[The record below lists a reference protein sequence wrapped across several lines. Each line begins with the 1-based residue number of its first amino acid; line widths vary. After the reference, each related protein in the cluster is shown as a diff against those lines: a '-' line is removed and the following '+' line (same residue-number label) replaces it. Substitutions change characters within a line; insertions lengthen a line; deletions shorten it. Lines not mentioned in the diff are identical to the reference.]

1 MHSSSHIAISTR
13 EKAYKSSMEQQPLT
27 NLRKGFFGGLLR
39 DEQQGRSKPDQGLR
53 LCSVFEPPPSAL
65 VGRGVK
71 FDPIGG
77 MQNHTAELT
86 RALDRRGVVQTVLTT
101 RPPTAPYFQRFG
113 EHTRVIRVGLPLR
126 RFRQL
131 YALQAT
137 IIAPILALRA
147 DVVHVHLGEDLAV
160 LPVGA
165 TAARLH
171 HLPLVLTIHMSL
183 RHTLAVSDL
192 RSSVLKT
199 LGGPIERWGEHSA
212 EAVLVITPRL
222 HRLLLS
228 EGVEEDRLHLIP
240 PGVNP
245 SLFEGPFE
253 DPFSG
258 VGRPRILLVGR
269 LAPQKGVSTLVEAAG
284 LLKDPSAKVLLVG
297 DGSERPK
304 LEREAKRIGVG
315 DRVRFEGFVA
325 HERRPA
331 ALVHVDLLV
340 LPSLYEE
347 LGTVL
352 LEAMQ
357 AGLPVVASKTGGI
370 PDVIED
376 GVNGMLVLP
385 GEPEALARAIDRF
398 LADRDLARRLSEG
411 AQQRAKDYDWE
422 VLAERV
428 LAVYQGVSVG
438 CLAPIGSEDKKE
450 SMSPEPRR

>member
-1 MHSSSHIAISTR
+1 MSSRA
-13 EKAYKSSMEQQPLT
+13 
-27 NLRKGFFGGLLR
+27 
-39 DEQQGRSKPDQGLR
+39 DRSRIRVLR
-53 LCSVFEPPPSAL
+53 LCSVFEPPLSAL

-131 YALQAT
+131 YALQGA

-165 TAARLH
+165 AAARFH

-183 RHTLAVSDL
+183 RHPLAVSDL

-240 PGVNP
+240 PGVNT

-258 VGRPRILLVGR
+258 VGRPRILFVGR
-269 LAPQKGVSTLVEAAG
+269 LAP
-284 LLKDPSAKVLLVG
+284 
-297 DGSERPK
+297 
-304 LEREAKRIGVG
+304 
-315 DRVRFEGFVA
+315 
-325 HERRPA
+325 
-331 ALVHVDLLV
+331 
-340 LPSLYEE
+340 
-347 LGTVL
+347 
-352 LEAMQ
+352 
-357 AGLPVVASKTGGI
+357 
-370 PDVIED
+370 
-376 GVNGMLVLP
+376 
-385 GEPEALARAIDRF
+385 
-398 LADRDLARRLSEG
+398 
-411 AQQRAKDYDWE
+411 
-422 VLAERV
+422 
-428 LAVYQGVSVG
+428 
-438 CLAPIGSEDKKE
+438 KE

>member
-1 MHSSSHIAISTR
+1 MSSRA
-13 EKAYKSSMEQQPLT
+13 
-27 NLRKGFFGGLLR
+27 
-39 DEQQGRSKPDQGLR
+39 DRSRIRVLR

-101 RPPTAPYFQRFG
+101 RPPIAPYFQRFG

-131 YALQAT
+131 YALQAE

-258 VGRPRILLVGR
+258 VGRPRILFVGR

-325 HERRPA
+325 HERLLA
-331 ALVHVDLLV
+331 ALVHADLLV

-347 LGTVL
+347 LGTV
-352 LEAMQ
+352 
-357 AGLPVVASKTGGI
+357 PS
-370 PDVIED
+370 
-376 GVNGMLVLP
+376 
-385 GEPEALARAIDRF
+385 R
-398 LADRDLARRLSEG
+398 
-411 AQQRAKDYDWE
+411 WW
-422 VLAERV
+422 
-428 LAVYQGVSVG
+428 
-438 CLAPIGSEDKKE
+438 CC
-450 SMSPEPRR
+450 

>member
-1 MHSSSHIAISTR
+1 
-13 EKAYKSSMEQQPLT
+13 MEQQPLT

-101 RPPTAPYFQRFG
+101 RPPIAPYFQRFG

-192 RSSVLKT
+192 RSSVFKT

-331 ALVHVDLLV
+331 ALVHADLLV

>member
-1 MHSSSHIAISTR
+1 MSST
-13 EKAYKSSMEQQPLT
+13 
-27 NLRKGFFGGLLR
+27 
-39 DEQQGRSKPDQGLR
+39 DRSRIRVLR

-65 VGRGVK
+65 LGRGVK

-101 RPPTAPYFQRFG
+101 RPPTAPYFQRLG
-113 EHTRVIRVGLPLR
+113 DHARVIRVGFPVR

-131 YALQAT
+131 YGPQAA
-137 IIAPILALRA
+137 IIAPILAARA

-160 LPVGA
+160 IPVGTA
-165 TAARLH
+165 AARLH
-171 HLPLVLTIHMSL
+171 RLPLVLTVHTSL
-183 RHTLAVSDL
+183 RHTLAVNDL
-192 RSSVLKT
+192 RSAVLKT
-199 LGGPIERWGEHSA
+199 LGGSIERWGEHSA

-228 EGVEEDRLHLIP
+228 DGVDENSVHVIP

-258 VGRPRILLVGR
+258 VGKPRVLFIGR
-269 LAPQKGVSTLVEAAG
+269 LAPQKGVGTLVEAAG
-284 LLKDPSAKVLLVG
+284 LLEDPGAQILLVG
-297 DGSERPK
+297 DGPERKALERKSER
-304 LEREAKRIGVG
+304 LSVADRLHFVG
-315 DRVRFEGFVA
+315 FFA
-325 HERRPA
+325 HERLPA
-331 ALVHVDLLV
+331 VLAHADLLV

-357 AGLPVVASKTGGI
+357 AALPIVASKTGGI

-376 GVNGMLVLP
+376 GVNGLLVPP
-385 GEPEALARAIDRF
+385 GDPEALARAIDRV
-398 LADRDLARRLSEG
+398 LADRKLARRLSEG
-411 AQQRAKDYDWE
+411 VQERVKDYDWE

-428 LAVYQGVSVG
+428 LRIYQDVTAG
-438 CLAPIGSEDKKE
+438 CLAPVDSTEE
-450 SMSPEPRR
+450 SKTA

>member
-1 MHSSSHIAISTR
+1 M
-13 EKAYKSSMEQQPLT
+13 
-27 NLRKGFFGGLLR
+27 
-39 DEQQGRSKPDQGLR
+39 LR

-101 RPPTAPYFQRFG
+101 RPPTAPYFQRLG
-113 EHTRVIRVGLPLR
+113 DHARVIRLGLPIR

-131 YALQAT
+131 YAPQAA
-137 IIAPILALRA
+137 IIAPILAARS

-160 LPVGA
+160 LPIGA
-165 TAARLH
+165 AAARLH
-171 HLPLVLTIHMSL
+171 RLPLVLTIHTSL

-192 RSSVLKT
+192 RSALLKT
-199 LGGPIERWGEHSA
+199 IGGLIERWGEHSA
-212 EAVLVITPRL
+212 EAVSVITSRL

-228 EGVEEDRLHLIP
+228 DGVDENRVHLIP
-240 PGVNP
+240 PGVDP

-253 DPFSG
+253 DPFAG
-258 VGRPRILLVGR
+258 IRRPRVLFVGR

-284 LLKDPSAKVLLVG
+284 LLKDPSARILLVG
-297 DGSERPK
+297 DGPERPK
-304 LEREAKRIGVG
+304 LERDAERLGVD
-315 DRVRFEGFVA
+315 DRLHFVGFFA
-325 HERRPA
+325 HDRLPA
-331 ALVHVDLLV
+331 VFAHADLLV

-357 AGLPVVASKTGGI
+357 AALPIVASKTGGI
-370 PDVIED
+370 PDVID
-376 GVNGMLVLP
+376 NGVNGMLVPP
-385 GEPEALARAIDRF
+385 GDPEALARAIDCL
-398 LADRDLARRLSEG
+398 LADRKLACRLSEG
-411 AQQRAKDYDWE
+411 AQERAKDYDWE

-428 LAVYQGVSVG
+428 LRVYRGVTAG
-438 CLAPIGSEDKKE
+438 CCLAEECCS
-450 SMSPEPRR
+450 